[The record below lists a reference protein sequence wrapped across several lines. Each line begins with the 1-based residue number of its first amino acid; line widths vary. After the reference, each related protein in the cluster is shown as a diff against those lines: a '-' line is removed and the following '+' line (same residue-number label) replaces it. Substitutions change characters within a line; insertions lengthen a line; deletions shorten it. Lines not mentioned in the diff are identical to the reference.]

1 MFILTF
7 VFYFIQKIAMKAEL
21 EGGGG
26 GKTNEDEQEFNANLP
41 IFYGAVLSGK
51 SWFVIF
57 FINIHHLVKEK
68 ESSLIVLYKVYS
80 GL

>member
-1 MFILTF
+1 MFIFTF
-7 VFYFIQKIAMKAEL
+7 VFYFMQKIAMKAEL
-21 EGGGG
+21 EGGGN
-26 GKTNEDEQEFNANLP
+26 TTEDEQVFNANLP